1 MEDKK
6 SLVDS
11 LVDIIVFLFVYFLGL
26 FILFCIGIVS
36 ENNYTYESRVE
47 TVNITKKIPGKDVY
61 FEIDDTNLSKTYDVT
76 NYMYVNGNLIPYS
89 SSHDKTITKKVL
101 TYLDEN
107 NQYISK
113 DITLFDELIFEE
125 SDENKIMFEYEDKIN
140 KKGKTVSVDNKK
152 ITIYYTE
159 NN

>member
-1 MEDKK
+1 MEDEN
-6 SLVDS
+6 SLVDII
-11 LVDIIVFLFVYFLGL
+11 VDIIVFLFVYFLGL
-26 FILFCIGIVS
+26 FILFCIVIVS

-47 TVNITKKIPGKDVY
+47 TVNITEKIPGKDAY
-61 FEIDDTNLSKTYDVT
+61 FEIDDKNLSKTYDVT
-76 NYMYVNGNLIPYS
+76 NYMYVNDVLIPYTS
-89 SSHDKTITKKVL
+89 SYDEVTTKKVL

-113 DITLFDELIFEE
+113 DITLFDELIFEKC
-125 SDENKIMFEYEDKIN
+125 DENKIVFEYEDKIN